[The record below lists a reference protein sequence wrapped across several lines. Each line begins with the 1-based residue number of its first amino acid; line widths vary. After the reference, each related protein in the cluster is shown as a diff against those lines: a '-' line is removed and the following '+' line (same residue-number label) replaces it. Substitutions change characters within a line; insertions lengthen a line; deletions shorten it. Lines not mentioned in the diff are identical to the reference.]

1 MLSKLDLVVVAA
13 VAGGMLWIEHD
24 HRINVMPTADAVA
37 GPDASACPDNDSI
50 PFSADCIAFIRGGV
64 TPAVRAWASA
74 AISASAASPDTQGRA
89 ELHAPA
95 CPPSNENGP
104 YSAKCL
110 RFLSGWYWHPER
122 AP

>member
-1 MLSKLDLVVVAA
+1 VLSRLDLVVVAA
-13 VAGGMLWIEHD
+13 VACGVIWIEHE
-24 HRINVMPTADAVA
+24 HRVNVMPTAEEAAVSE
-37 GPDASACPDNDSI
+37 ASACPDNDSI

-64 TPAVRAWASA
+64 SPAVRAWAGA
-74 AISASAASPDTQGRA
+74 AITASAASPDTQAHA

-104 YSAKCL
+104 YSARCL
-110 RFLSGWYWHPER
+110 RFLSGWFWHPER